1 VTGHAERL
9 QLIGRQLWTPLALS
23 ALVVGVAELVTLGG
37 ATLERIAVMMVINLI
52 IVVGLYAFVGIS
64 GVFSFGQVSFMAIG
78 AYTTGI
84 LSIPTGTKDVI
95 FTSMPAALRHAHVG
109 SVAAILAGGVVA
121 ALVAVVFALPL
132 SRLSGLVA
140 GLGTFAFLLIVN
152 VVASAWTAVTNGTTG
167 MSAIPVS
174 TTLTRTLIFAI
185 AAILVAFAYQ
195 SSRFGRRLRTSRE
208 DEVAARAV
216 GVNVGFE
223 RGLGFVVSAL
233 IVGMAGGLYATYL
246 GNIDPSA
253 FFLNITFLTIAMLV
267 VGGMTSLSG
276 AVIGTIFISVV
287 AELLRRVEAGF
298 HVGGTFVHAPA
309 GLQEVGLGLLM
320 LGVLIWHPQGLTS
333 GRELTFPA
341 RRGRFTARGKA
352 EGETAA
358 KPEEPMTPEH
368 VR

>member
-1 VTGHAERL
+1 MEARGERI
-9 QLIGRQLWTPLALS
+9 QLIGRQLSTPLLLS
-23 ALVVGVAELVTLGG
+23 ILVVGVSELVTLGG
-37 ATLERIAVMMVINLI
+37 ATLERIAVAMVINLI
-52 IVVGLYAFVGIS
+52 VVVGLYVFVGIS

-84 LSIPTGTKDVI
+84 LSIPTDTKDVI
-95 FTSMPAALRHAHVG
+95 FTSMPSALRHVHVG
-109 SVAAILAGGVVA
+109 TVPAILAGGVVA
-121 ALVAVVFALPL
+121 ALVAAVFAVPL

-167 MSAIPVS
+167 MSAIPVT
-174 TTLTRTLIFAI
+174 TTLTRTLIFAV
-185 AAILVAFAYQ
+185 AAIVAAFAYQ

-208 DEVAARAV
+208 DEVAARAI
-216 GVNVGFE
+216 GVNVGLE
-223 RGLGFVVSAL
+223 RGFSFVMSAL
-233 IVGMAGGLYATYL
+233 IVGMAGGLYASYL

-276 AVIGTIFISVV
+276 AVIGTVFISVV

-298 HVGGTFVHAPA
+298 HVGSAFIHAPA

-320 LGVLIWHPQGLTS
+320 LAILIWHPQGLTN
-333 GRELTFPA
+333 GREITIPWHIRSPQAAVVAADGLGQLA
-341 RRGRFTARGKA
+341 DENASA
-352 EGETAA
+352 EHA
-358 KPEEPMTPEH
+358 K
-368 VR
+368 